1 MSRGVAEYFQVRS
14 CVKYD
19 DVQSTLNM
27 QLISSQNN
35 IIVPISGKQSN
46 TASYWSP
53 ITLQHTWVLHTS
65 EV

>member
-1 MSRGVAEYFQVRS
+1 MNAFKANVSRHFQENFLGLGFMEEFAEYFQVRS

-35 IIVPISGKQSN
+35 IIVPISGK
-46 TASYWSP
+46 
-53 ITLQHTWVLHTS
+53 
-65 EV
+65 